1 MAKTKRI
8 NRVLFV
14 PFLQK
19 TKDLLA
25 LFLPFG
31 EMRFLLGFSVLASFY
46 VVSHG
51 EAKIEEDSEIAKRA
65 YVSMLF
71 F

>member
-1 MAKTKRI
+1 M
-8 NRVLFV
+8 
-14 PFLQK
+14 
-19 TKDLLA
+19 
-25 LFLPFG
+25 
-31 EMRFLLGFSVLASFY
+31 LASFY

-51 EAKIEEDSEIAKRA
+51 EAKIEEDSEIAKRG

>member
-1 MAKTKRI
+1 
-8 NRVLFV
+8 
-14 PFLQK
+14 
-19 TKDLLA
+19 
-25 LFLPFG
+25 
-31 EMRFLLGFSVLASFY
+31 MRFLLGFSVLASFY